1 MYSPKLPAIVVAL
14 LCSQVGRGA
23 IDLLAECG
31 DNCTQHSWLSSLM
44 VTVISRSFCS

>member
-1 MYSPKLPAIVVAL
+1 MYSPKLPVIVVAL

-31 DNCTQHSWLSSLM
+31 EQPHAALATFFADGTGYLAFFL
-44 VTVISRSFCS
+44 